1 MELTRISVERWQKDH
16 GMVDDIT
23 IVVIFLNTAASG
35 TLKIGTTTINTK

>member
-23 IVVIFLNTAASG
+23 IVVIFLNTNG
-35 TLKIGTTTINTK
+35 NPKIGTTINTK

>member
-23 IVVIFLNTAASG
+23 IVVIFMNTAG
-35 TLKIGTTTINTK
+35 ILKIGTTINTK